1 MLQLR
6 PLQTQAIERLRDV
19 MRAGHRRVMLYAP
32 TGAGKT
38 EMAIALMAATA
49 DKGNRA
55 AMVLDRVL
63 LCNQTS
69 ERMEKYRIDH
79 GVLQSG
85 HWRYRPA
92 EKIQVCSAQT
102 LEARG
107 SFPDCSMVLI
117 DEAHAQRR
125 ETTEFALSSKAAVI
139 GLSASPF
146 TKGLAETYTAVV
158 SMATTK
164 QLVDDG
170 LLAPL
175 RVFVAHEIDMT
186 GAKKVAGEWSQKEAI
201 ERGIKITGD
210 VVSEWVKKTHEVFGG
225 PRKTIVFA
233 AGVAHGNDLSQK
245 FLEAGYN
252 FVSLSYNDDDE
263 FKRQVVEDF
272 SRPDTTIH
280 GLIATDILTK
290 GFDVSDV
297 MIGVSARPF
306 SKSFSSHVQQM
317 GRVMRSHPGKEF
329 AVWLCMARGSNV
341 LTDRGLVPIEKV
353 SLSDKIW
360 DGTNFVSHKGA
371 VCNGIQKTI
380 TYQGLTATP
389 GHLVHTAQGWRTFG
403 DCAREQIAIT
413 QTGIGGSP
421 VRIGEDNF
429 AGCSVA
435 RGKATQVHSRNLRMR
450 DVWLSLRDFIV
461 ELGNWA
467 NERLSRLQPARTGI
481 SELALCASAGNAGT
495 LQKPEGCQ
503 LPALWGAWCGVQIR
517 GRKSRDAL
525 DHAKPWHSRKP
536 GSNATGSNQSS
547 GKLRAGEY
555 SLAYDFTQSTEQA
568 RQSGCCSDAQI
579 QAGTSRDSL
588 FGQHSKAVFLDGDD
602 GRTGCGEMEPA
613 FIETEREVWDI
624 LDAGPN
630 NRFTCEGLLV
640 HNCHSGNFL
649 RFRDQWDE
657 LYSNGV
663 TELVEGGSEKV
674 KKEPTDKEKDA
685 AKCPKCGSL
694 WPGRADTCL
703 HCGHTRARINEVVSL
718 PGELSEV
725 KGAAP
730 EKYDSATKQRWFHE
744 LMGYAKA
751 KGYKDGWAFH
761 KYLEK
766 FGVQPAWKKEELPP
780 SPEVANWIKS
790 RQIAFAKSRKAA

>member
-6 PLQTQAIERLRDV
+6 PLQSQALERLRDV

-55 AMVLDRVL
+55 AMVLDRIL

-69 ERMEKYRIDH
+69 ERMERYRIEH

-92 EKIQVCSAQT
+92 ENIQVCSAQT

-107 SFPDCSMVLI
+107 SFPDCNMVLI

-125 ETTEFALSSKAAVI
+125 ETTEFALKSKSAVI

-272 SRPDTTIH
+272 SRPDTSIH

-329 AVWLCMARGSNV
+329 ALWL
-341 LTDRGLVPIEKV
+341 D
-353 SLSDKIW
+353 
-360 DGTNFVSHKGA
+360 
-371 VCNGIQKTI
+371 
-380 TYQGLTATP
+380 
-389 GHLVHTAQGWRTFG
+389 
-403 DCAREQIAIT
+403 
-413 QTGIGGSP
+413 
-421 VRIGEDNF
+421 
-429 AGCSVA
+429 
-435 RGKATQVHSRNLRMR
+435 
-450 DVWLSLRDFIV
+450 
-461 ELGNWA
+461 
-467 NERLSRLQPARTGI
+467 
-481 SELALCASAGNAGT
+481 
-495 LQKPEGCQ
+495 
-503 LPALWGAWCGVQIR
+503 
-517 GRKSRDAL
+517 
-525 DHAKPWHSRKP
+525 
-536 GSNATGSNQSS
+536 
-547 GKLRAGEY
+547 
-555 SLAYDFTQSTEQA
+555 
-568 RQSGCCSDAQI
+568 
-579 QAGTSRDSL
+579 
-588 FGQHSKAVFLDGDD
+588 
-602 GRTGCGEMEPA
+602 
-613 FIETEREVWDI
+613 
-624 LDAGPN
+624 
-630 NRFTCEGLLV
+630 
-640 HNCHSGNFL
+640 HSGNYL

-657 LYSNGV
+657 LYANGV
-663 TELVEGGSEKV
+663 TELVEGGSEKP
-674 KKEPTDKEKDA
+674 KKEPSDKEKEA

-718 PGELSEV
+718 PGELAEV
-725 KGAAP
+725 HGVVV
-730 EKYDSATKQRWFHE
+730 EKYDSAAKQRWFHE
-744 LMGYAKA
+744 LLGYASA
-751 KGYKDGWAFH
+751 HGYKTGWAFH
-761 KYLEK
+761 KYIEK
-766 FGVQPAWKKEELPP
+766 FGVQPAWKKDELPP

-790 RQIAFAKSRKAA
+790 RQIAHKKAKKAA

>member
-1 MLQLR
+1 MVELR
-6 PLQTQAIERLRDV
+6 PHQEKTLDRLRDAF
-19 MRAGHRRVMLYAP
+19 RAGHRCVMLYAP

-38 EMAIALMAATA
+38 EMAISLMDATA
-49 DKGNRA
+49 RKFNRA
-55 AMVLDRVL
+55 AMVLDRVM
-63 LCNQTS
+63 LCDQTS
-69 ERMEKYRIDH
+69 KRLEKYSIDH
-79 GVLQSG
+79 GVLQAG

-107 SFPDCSMVLI
+107 SFPPCDLVII
-117 DEAHAQRR
+117 DEAHSQRSD
-125 ETTEFALSSKAAVI
+125 TTEFARKSDVRVI

-146 TKGLAETYTAVV
+146 TAGLGNTYTAVV
-158 SMATTK
+158 SATTTK
-164 QLVDDG
+164 ELVDQG
-170 LLAPL
+170 WLTPL
-175 RVFVAHEIDMT
+175 RVFVAQEIDME
-186 GAKKVAGEWSQKEAI
+186 GAKKVAGEWSQKEAT

-210 VVSEWVKKTHEVFGG
+210 VVAEWVKKTHEVFGG
-225 PRKTIVFA
+225 PRKTIVFS
-233 AGVAHGNDLSQK
+233 AGVAHGADLSAK
-245 FLEAGYN
+245 FAEAGYN
-252 FVSLSYNDDDE
+252 FVSISYNDDDE

-306 SKSFSSHVQQM
+306 SRSFSSHVQQM

-640 HNCHSGNFL
+640 HNCHSGNYL
-649 RFRDQWDE
+649 RFRDQWDA
-657 LYSNGV
+657 LYMDGV
-663 TELVEGGSEKV
+663 TELRDDAEKP
-674 KKEPTDKEKDA
+674 KKEPSKAEKER

-694 WPGRADTCL
+694 WAGGDMCP
-703 HCGHTRARINEVVSL
+703 HCGHVRVRINEVVSL
-718 PGELSEV
+718 PGELAEIE
-725 KGAAP
+725 GAP
-730 EKYDSATKQRWFHE
+730 KEKYDSATKERWFQE
-744 LMGYAKA
+744 MLGYART

-761 KYLEK
+761 KYVEK
-766 FGVQPAWKKEELPP
+766 FGVQPSWKKVGKPCG
-780 SPEVANWIKS
+780 PEVAGWIKS
-790 RQIAFAKSRKAA
+790 RQIAFAHARKAA